1 MKDTGK
7 VKLWYVSVPIASQLR
22 FLYNNVLGTDS
33 GFHYRVE
40 GFVVC

>member
-22 FLYNNVLGTDS
+22 FLYNVLGTDS
-33 GFHYRVE
+33 GFHYRVK